1 MSSRPNASPQKRC
14 LSELLGTYLLVLI
27 GPGTVAAVS
36 IAQDISPLEALL
48 IIGFAF
54 AATVALVILLLG
66 RISGA
71 HINPA
76 VTLAHTVAGKTTLE
90 MFLPYLSS
98 QVLGGLLGAFTVK
111 LIFSQFGSP
120 ADLGTTKLASGVS
133 VPVGTLLEA
142 AGTFVLAMSGF
153 LASLRIHKKP
163 GEAALIGS
171 TLLVIILALGPLTNA
186 SLNPARSLGPALA
199 SGYLTNL
206 YIYWIG
212 PLAGGLIAGLVYKF
226 FERPK
231 LAKGPVLF
239 VCIEN
244 AGRSQMAE
252 AFAKKHGMNAQ
263 SAGTIP
269 STRINPIVVDEMR
282 ERGIDISSSHPKTLT
297 PELIR
302 DASLVVAMGCSIEEA
317 CPKPIIAQMQKKLI
331 EWDLKDPKGK
341 PLEGVR
347 KIRDEIESK
356 VAELSK
362 STETLHASSS

>member
-1 MSSRPNASPQKRC
+1 MSSHPHASRKKRC
-14 LSELLGTYLLVLI
+14 LSELLGTYLLVLV
-27 GPGTVAAVS
+27 GPGTIAALS
-36 IAQDISPLEALL
+36 LAQTITHFEALL
-48 IIGFAF
+48 IIAFAF
-54 AATVALVILLLG
+54 GATVGLVILLLG

-76 VTLAHTVAGKTTLE
+76 ITLAHTIAGKTTLE
-90 MFLPYLSS
+90 MFLPYVSS

-111 LIFSQFGSP
+111 LIFSRFGSP

-133 VPVGTLLEA
+133 LPVGTLLEA
-142 AGTFVLAMSGF
+142 AGTFV
-153 LASLRIHKKP
+153 
-163 GEAALIGS
+163 
-171 TLLVIILALGPLTNA
+171 ILALGPLTNA

-206 YIYWIG
+206 YVYWIG

-239 VCIEN
+239 VCIES

-269 STRINPIVVDEMR
+269 STRINPIVVDVMR

-331 EWDLKDPKGK
+331 EWDLKDPKGN
-341 PLEGVR
+341 R
-347 KIRDEIESK
+347 
-356 VAELSK
+356 
-362 STETLHASSS
+362 